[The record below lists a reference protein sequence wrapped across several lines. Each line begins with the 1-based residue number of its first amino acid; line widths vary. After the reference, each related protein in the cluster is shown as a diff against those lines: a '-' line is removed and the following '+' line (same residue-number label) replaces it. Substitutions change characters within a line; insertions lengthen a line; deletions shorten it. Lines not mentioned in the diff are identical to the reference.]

1 MGGNGNG
8 STFGVLADPTFRN
21 LFLAQFTSQMGS
33 VIGITAFTFYLL
45 EHFGDQP
52 SYATISEMMISLPTL
67 AVFFIVGVLADR
79 MDRQKIAANSDLIAA
94 LLTLVLL
101 ATIQTGWMPLIFAV
115 MFLRS
120 AVGKFFGPA
129 QGALVQGVLPR
140 DQQVTA
146 AGLNQTAMSILM
158 LFGNT
163 IGAAC
168 YWTVGVEGAL
178 VVDAVSYLAS
188 AWLIRRCRIDE
199 AVRLPNGGSNWR
211 DLKMRS
217 VGADLKVGALYVWN
231 FPVLFRLI
239 LGMFIVGLCIGGMM
253 VMPIFMLKY
262 KLAPDNYEAMT
273 ALMGI
278 FSGVGILL
286 GSSLATWMANKM
298 KLYNLLAWGFLLGG
312 LCYFGSAFS
321 PNVWVFLTWEFVF
334 GLTIP
339 MVNVAFNGWMA
350 QIVDPKM
357 MGRVQGFRIP
367 LMTIA
372 QGLSLLVIAAVFPSH
387 LSVTAAF
394 LIMGGLLLV
403 TAVYKWLSLPALARK
418 LEEETADVQ
427 LSDVQAGRPL

>member
-1 MGGNGNG
+1 MERKL
-8 STFGVLADPTFRN
+8 SKFGVLGDPTFRN

-33 VIGITAFTFYLL
+33 TIGIIAFTFYLL

-52 SYATISEMMISLPTL
+52 VYATISEMMISLPTL
-67 AVFFIVGVLADR
+67 AVFFLVGVLADR
-79 MDRQKIAANSDLIAA
+79 MDRQKIAANVDLISA
-94 LLTLVLL
+94 LLTVVLL

-120 AVGKFFGPA
+120 AVGKFFYPA

-140 DQQVTA
+140 DQQVSA
-146 AGLNQTAMSILM
+146 AGLNQTAMSILT

-163 IGAAC
+163 IGTAC

-178 VVDAVSYLAS
+178 VVDAVSFLLS
-188 AWLIRRCRIDE
+188 AWLIRRCRITE
-199 AVRLPNGGSNWR
+199 EVRLPNGRSSFR
-211 DLKMRS
+211 DLKVRT
-217 VGADLKVGALYVWN
+217 VWADLKIGALYVWN
-231 FPVLFRLI
+231 FPVLLRLI
-239 LGMFIVGLCIGGMM
+239 LGMIIVGLCIGGMM

-262 KLAPDNYEAMT
+262 RLAPDNYEAMT
-273 ALMGI
+273 AMMGI
-278 FSGVGILL
+278 FSGIGVLL
-286 GSSLATWMANKM
+286 GSPLATWMANRM

-312 LCYFGSAFS
+312 LCYFGSAYS
-321 PNVWVFLTWEFVF
+321 PNVWVFLTWEFLF

-367 LMTIA
+367 LMTVA
-372 QGLSLLVIAAVFPSH
+372 QGVSLLLIAAVFPAV

-394 LIMGGLLLV
+394 LIMGGLLVV
-403 TAVYKWLSLPALARK
+403 TAAYKWWSLPALARK
-418 LEEETADVQ
+418 LEEETAD
-427 LSDVQAGRPL
+427 LSPATVQAGRPL